1 MKSRLKLEDRL
12 LIEQLIRL
20 NYKENAIARII
31 DVSPSTISRELKKRR
46 ITNETKLEECEKTKN
61 FHMYV

>member
-1 MKSRLKLEDRL
+1 MKTRLKLEDRL

-20 NYKENAIARII
+20 NYKENAIPRII
-31 DVSPSTISRELKKRR
+31 DVSPSTIFRELKKRR
-46 ITNETKLEECEKTKN
+46 IPDENKLEECEKKN